1 MSKQQPWLDDLSE
14 DWIPQPRSSHTSLRD
29 RISNSFRRSS
39 RGQSASPP
47 TSASSSHNNK
57 PTFSF
62 RHLRKTSEPSR
73 LSELES
79 NNSNLSSNHSFSMIN
94 VFASSVGP
102 KGKLALSVQVQ
113 SERPNPNPLD
123 ESSTMHIRPQS
134 KHAKQGSTPEWKKRL
149 VRGEAPM
156 GEGGD
161 LFGPMELENVFKPPP
176 PNTEPKAQSN
186 IFAFVQ
192 TQADQPWSLPP
203 PSSSSRDKRSED
215 LPNDLD
221 DARSE
226 SENSGGE
233 DQEESIERYSTSLD
247 NAKCW
252 LGGSGNFSFDPRS
265 RTVSGREE
273 LRNEEITPILFSKDD
288 NDTAGEYT
296 NREILESILEQVR
309 SSNLKETLSDS
320 RRRGSVASDD
330 YSYLSRRED
339 QVFTGGAEDSM
350 EMTSQSLPEDLS
362 VGTMDF
368 GSTGGGFVSIRRG
381 GYSND
386 GSFRRRQL
394 SPASLLL
401 TPLYSSSFLSSSKI
415 RSSPPIDRRKKI
427 FGSQQQQPPP
437 HQFLTPHRA
446 RRETND
452 SRPRSSGSPLKL
464 FGEYDTFTS
473 NKLLR
478 RMSQFEETFNNG
490 PDEEPPSPTE
500 NRQRGGSRSRPTSRR
515 NPNQATTTLSSQ
527 SSGDTPTR
535 SSRREN
541 RNQTNS
547 KDRLGSNIRGS
558 SEQRTEGL
566 SLLPAPSL
574 VITNEYGK
582 GPSDLPSRGREAGKQ
597 SQIQSARQQRQ
608 QHDPFRPSQAN
619 AFPAPAASKN
629 MSANANDPV
638 MMNENCESNPFR
650 QSETKRVLNSPMK
663 DPCRKRRRTLQNID
677 PNNQILASSLLESTQ
692 FSASCNNQN
701 NQNDGQQQ
709 AGANGERSNGNL
721 QLPPRPQTP
730 TPSQKRSQFGN
741 QEITQLKHGNKPPA
755 SLNVVQNEQN
765 NPEHKLSFIAS
776 PSHVFD
782 ESRKGS
788 ITTQD
793 FLNEATKIM
802 DIIRARGGGKHN
814 NGLSSV
820 EETERLSEAAS
831 DADYSYNDDEDEEES
846 TQEEFSRPPSREGV
860 VDLRRVREQ
869 PHKQNPR
876 IVSHL
881 KKFEDKDDFELY
893 MGGSVMSLR
902 LDRERNVATY
912 SIHRQEG
919 NDAGDDDA
927 VESSPKNIRIRGR
940 RSSRN
945 GEEKLSSNSPSDSN
959 HHGGAHFQREISS
972 RRSTGSSL
980 PTASS
985 RGSSSGSGAKGI
997 ISSDMIAHLIP
1008 EQVGAMTYD
1017 RSAHAWVKGGDVMIH
1032 ADEKPPASVTEDD
1045 IIISEEDPFRDIP
1058 DLSVDEL
1065 QELMA
1070 AQTFSSPATAK
1081 GKLCSMTAAFGEREG
1096 GQEEQEQ
1103 HEKQQEEEEEKRQ
1116 QIPDF
1121 RPNTRDGG
1129 RFETSSVQSKSTRF
1143 TSSCPK
1149 PETRATSW
1157 GSEELSGMPAPD
1169 QLAGVNDLG
1178 NCLKRGDGQVP
1189 SSERRAR
1196 VATISFSS
1204 PLVSHV
1210 AYQEDSLSPVDSHHH
1225 PLPSA
1230 LQYDQGGSNHLRD
1243 SQSHSGTLPRPYNQ
1257 SSPFR
1262 ISSRQNSSFDS
1273 RTFRGRPISR
1283 IDEQTE
1289 DSANDDL
1296 HTQNHGLSV
1305 IQIPGHED
1313 RSMFL
1318 PGSPNMDTSYSFQ
1331 LAPLSDFTLHQ
1342 IDESMRLDVSYVAE
1356 RTHPASLR
1364 QVHGTFTLATED
1376 LIKHITDTE
1385 PYEPYWE
1392 HLRRLTLRGK
1402 GLITLHRL
1410 NDFCSRLEELD
1421 ASDNNVGQLSG
1432 VPSSIRTLKIPRN
1445 CLSNLTSWGHLANLQ
1460 YLDVSGN
1467 KLEDLD
1473 AFSGL
1478 VHLRSLK
1485 ADGNRIRNIRGIMGL
1500 NGLLTL
1506 KVRGNLVSEVDF
1518 GEAEL
1523 TRLIH
1528 LDLRDNQLTS
1538 VRNIGFIKTIEKLD
1552 LRGNRI
1558 RHFESLEVLHCLH
1571 SLTLSNNC
1579 IEKLDI
1585 GKFPNLHLLYAD
1597 RNHLAT
1603 ITGLDQCH
1611 YLDSLSLRE
1620 QTLPSSSQRPA
1631 VDQQLPLIHLDL
1643 GAAASLRKL
1652 YLSSNLLSPD
1662 LLAPSTGVPSLQYL
1676 DIASCAL
1683 EILPSAFGTSFP
1695 NLRVLNLNF
1704 NALSDIS
1711 ELRGLTRLGR
1721 VSLVG
1726 NRIARLRKLCQ
1737 VLRSVGG
1744 RCGALGDVDLRGNP
1758 ITVGFYPAPVTGSGR
1773 VWRDEKGGLVGCG
1786 MVRRRKDRH
1795 EYGHGGGE
1803 RQLQVCERD
1812 DEDED
1817 GAGFPTLGGCTDI
1830 ARKQF
1835 GGAFHDRDEIEVE
1848 AEAEVEI
1855 EIDDHYTV
1863 PPANVIADRKY
1874 VVHLDEATRLRRKVV
1889 ELMVQ
1894 AAAAGRLRVLNGLP
1908 VVNGCAGG
1916 SVGDV
1921 GDGGGGGSGSGE
1933 KGRSGYVRKDE
1944 VWRRLEELGVLKK
1957 KRRAVGGNG

>member
-1 MSKQQPWLDDLSE
+1 MSKQQPWLDGLSE
-14 DWIPQPRSSHTSLRD
+14 DWASQTSSLRD
-29 RISNSFRRSS
+29 RISNSFKRSP
-39 RGQSASPP
+39 RGHSASPP
-47 TSASSSHNNK
+47 TSVSSSHNK
-57 PTFSF
+57 PSFFF

-73 LSELES
+73 LSDLES
-79 NNSNLSSNHSFSMIN
+79 NNSNLSSNHTFSMIN
-94 VFASSVGP
+94 VFTSSVGP

-113 SERPNPNPLD
+113 SENTPV

-134 KHAKQGSTPEWKKRL
+134 KHAKEENTPEWKKRL
-149 VRGEAPM
+149 ARGEAPM

-161 LFGPMELENVFKPPP
+161 LFGPMELENVFRPPP
-176 PNTEPKAQSN
+176 ANTESN
-186 IFAFVQ
+186 ARSNLFTSVQ
-192 TQADQPWSLPP
+192 TKADRPWSMPL
-203 PSSSSRDKRSED
+203 SSSSRQKQPDIF

-221 DARSE
+221 DARAR
-226 SENSGGE
+226 SENSASDGQG
-233 DQEESIERYSTSLD
+233 SIERYSTSLD
-247 NAKCW
+247 DAKCW
-252 LGGSGNFSFDPRS
+252 LGGDAPGNGSVSFDPRS

-273 LRNEEITPILFSKDD
+273 LRNEEITPILFSRDD

-296 NREILESILEQVR
+296 NREILESLLEQVR
-309 SSNLKETLSDS
+309 NSNLKETFSDS
-320 RRRGSVASDD
+320 RRRNSVASDD
-330 YSYLSRRED
+330 CSYLSRRENHT
-339 QVFTGGAEDSM
+339 FTGGAEDTI

-394 SPASLLL
+394 SPTSLLL
-401 TPLYSSSFLSSSKI
+401 SPLHSSSFLSNSKI
-415 RSSPPIDRRKKI
+415 RSSPPIDREKGM
-427 FGSQQQQPPP
+427 FSSHQQQEPPSQ
-437 HQFLTPHRA
+437 QFLTPHRA

-452 SRPRSSGSPLKL
+452 SRPRSSRSPLKL

-490 PDEEPPSPTE
+490 PGEETPSPTE
-500 NRQRGGSRSRPTSRR
+500 TRQKGASRSRPTSHR
-515 NPNQATTTLSSQ
+515 NPNQAGTTLSSQ
-527 SSGDTPTR
+527 SGRDTPTR
-535 SSRREN
+535 SSRGKN
-541 RNQTNS
+541 RNPTNS
-547 KDRLGSNIRGS
+547 KDHLGSNIPGS
-558 SEQRTEGL
+558 SEQRIEGL

-574 VITNEYGK
+574 VITNENGK
-582 GPSDLPSRGREAGKQ
+582 SPSDLPSQGREAEKQ
-597 SQIQSARQQRQ
+597 IPIQSPRPQNG
-608 QHDPFRPSQAN
+608 PFDSSPSN
-619 AFPAPAASKN
+619 AFPAAAVRTK
-629 MSANANDPV
+629 MRTNDDDAAIV
-638 MMNENCESNPFR
+638 NENCESNPFR
-650 QSETKRVLNSPMK
+650 QSETKRVLNSPTK

-692 FSASCNNQN
+692 FSASYNIQN
-701 NQNDGQQQ
+701 YQNEGQLR
-709 AGANGERSNGNL
+709 AGDNGDSE
-721 QLPPRPQTP
+721 LPPRPRTP
-730 TPSQKRSQFGN
+730 TPSQIRSQLGYKEKI
-741 QEITQLKHGNKPPA
+741 QTKHASRPSA
-755 SLNVVQNEQN
+755 SLNAVQHEQ
-765 NPEHKLSFIAS
+765 KLSFIAT

-782 ESRKGS
+782 DSRKGS

-802 DIIRARGGGKHN
+802 DIIRARGGGKRNH
-814 NGLSSV
+814 GLSSV
-820 EETERLSEAAS
+820 EETDHLSDAAS
-831 DADYSYNDDEDEEES
+831 DIDYSYDDAGEEEEES
-846 TQEEFSRPPSREGV
+846 TQEAFSRPPSREGTI
-860 VDLRRVREQ
+860 DLRRLHEPRSQ
-869 PHKQNPR
+869 HPR

-919 NDAGDDDA
+919 EDDG

-940 RSSRN
+940 SSSGKRATSS
-945 GEEKLSSNSPSDSN
+945 SSNLPNGSN
-959 HHGGAHFQREISS
+959 SHSGANSQREISS
-972 RRSTGSSL
+972 PRSTGGSL
-980 PTASS
+980 GTGSS

-1017 RSAHAWVKGGDVMIH
+1017 RSAHAWVKGRDGMIH
-1032 ADEKPPASVTEDD
+1032 AEERPPVSKAMEEDV
-1045 IIISEEDPFRDIP
+1045 IISEEDPFQDIP

-1081 GKLCSMTAAFGEREG
+1081 GKLSSMCAAFGQGRQDSQKECNEPLP
-1096 GQEEQEQ
+1096 QQQ
-1103 HEKQQEEEEEKRQ
+1103 DEKGTGAENRQ

-1157 GSEELSGMPAPD
+1157 GSEELVGIPQPAET
-1169 QLAGVNDLG
+1169 NDLRD
-1178 NCLKRGDGQVP
+1178 CPKCGDGQP
-1189 SSERRAR
+1189 PGGERRGR

-1210 AYQEDSLSPVDSHHH
+1210 TYREDSLSPVESEH
-1225 PLPSA
+1225 PLPSTV
-1230 LQYDQGGSNHLRD
+1230 QHDHYGSRDFRD
-1243 SQSHSGTLPRPYNQ
+1243 SLSHPGVLPRPYNQ

-1262 ISSRQNSSFDS
+1262 ISSRQSSSFDS
-1273 RTFRGRPISR
+1273 RTFKGRRISR

-1289 DSANDDL
+1289 DSANDDP
-1296 HTQNHGLSV
+1296 HTQHHGLSV
-1305 IQIPGHED
+1305 IQAPGHED
-1313 RSMFL
+1313 RSMIL
-1318 PGSPNMDTSYSFQ
+1318 QGSPNVDTSYSFQ

-1356 RTHPASLR
+1356 RTHPTSLR
-1364 QVHGTFTLATED
+1364 QVHGTYTLATQD

-1392 HLRRLTLRGK
+1392 HLRQLNLRGK

-1410 NDFCSRLEELD
+1410 NEFCSRLEELD
-1421 ASDNNVGQLSG
+1421 ISDNNVGQVNG
-1432 VPSSIRTLKIPRN
+1432 VPSSIRTLRVPRN
-1445 CLSNLTSWGHLANLQ
+1445 CLSNLTAWGHLSNLQ

-1473 AFSGL
+1473 AFSNL

-1506 KVRGNLVSEVDF
+1506 KVRGNLIDEVDF

-1523 TRLIH
+1523 TRLIK
-1528 LDLRDNQLTS
+1528 LDLRDNCLTS

-1571 SLTLSNNC
+1571 SLTLSNNN
-1579 IEKLDI
+1579 IEKLNI

-1597 RNHLAT
+1597 RNHLST
-1603 ITGLDQCH
+1603 ISGLDQCH
-1611 YLDSLSLRE
+1611 YLDCLSLRE
-1620 QTLPSSSQRPA
+1620 QTLPSAPQQSEN
-1631 VDQQLPLIHLDL
+1631 DQLPLIHLQL

-1652 YLSSNLLSPD
+1652 YLSSNRLSPA
-1662 LLAPSTGVPSLQYL
+1662 LLAPSTSVPSLQYL

-1683 EILPSAFGTSFP
+1683 ETLPSAFGTSFP
-1695 NLRVLNLNF
+1695 NIRALNLNF

-1711 ELRGLTRLGR
+1711 ELHGLTRLGR
-1721 VSLVG
+1721 VLLVG
-1726 NRIARLRKLCQ
+1726 NRISRLRKLCQ

-1744 RCGALGDVDLRGNP
+1744 RCGALGEVDLRGNP
-1758 ITVGFYPAPVTGSGR
+1758 ITVGFYPAPVTGSGK
-1773 VWRDEKGGLVGCG
+1773 VWRDEKGALVGG
-1786 MVRRRKDRH
+1786 GEVGRRRFKNRQG
-1795 EYGHGGGE
+1795 YGHGGDE
-1803 RQLQVCERD
+1803 RQLQVRERD
-1812 DEDED
+1812 DRNEDD
-1817 GAGFPTLGGCTDI
+1817 TGFPTLGGCTDI
-1830 ARKQF
+1830 ARKRF
-1835 GGAFHDRDEIEVE
+1835 GDEVHNQDD
-1848 AEAEVEI
+1848 AEAGAGVEI

-1874 VVHLDEATRLRRKVV
+1874 AVHLDEATRLRRRVV
-1889 ELMVQ
+1889 ELMVL

-1921 GDGGGGGSGSGE
+1921 GDEGAGSSSSDSGG

-1944 VWRRLEELGVLKK
+1944 VWRRLEELGVLKRK
-1957 KRRAVGGNG
+1957 KKKQKRGVAERIDG

>member
-1 MSKQQPWLDDLSE
+1 MSKQQPWLDGLSE
-14 DWIPQPRSSHTSLRD
+14 DWVSQTSSLRD
-29 RISNSFRRSS
+29 RISNSFKRSS
-39 RGQSASPP
+39 RGLSASPP
-47 TSASSSHNNK
+47 TSVSSSHNK
-57 PTFSF
+57 PSFFF

-73 LSELES
+73 LSDLEG
-79 NNSNLSSNHSFSMIN
+79 NSNVSSNHTFSMIN
-94 VFASSVGP
+94 VFTSSVGP
-102 KGKLALSVQVQ
+102 KVSVQVQ
-113 SERPNPNPLD
+113 SENTPV

-134 KHAKQGSTPEWKKRL
+134 KHAKEDNTPEWKKRL
-149 VRGEAPM
+149 ARGEAPM

-161 LFGPMELENVFKPPP
+161 LFGPMELENVFRPPP
-176 PNTEPKAQSN
+176 TNTESN
-186 IFAFVQ
+186 ARSNLFTSVH
-192 TQADQPWSLPP
+192 TQANRPWSLPR
-203 PSSSSRDKRSED
+203 SSSSRGEQPDI

-221 DARSE
+221 DARARI
-226 SENSGGE
+226 ENSAS
-233 DQEESIERYSTSLD
+233 DSQDSIEKYSTSLD
-247 NAKCW
+247 DAKCW
-252 LGGSGNFSFDPRS
+252 LGGDAPANGTVSFDPRS

-273 LRNEEITPILFSKDD
+273 LRNEEITPILFSRDD
-288 NDTAGEYT
+288 NDTVGEYT
-296 NREILESILEQVR
+296 NREILESLLEEVR
-309 SSNLKETLSDS
+309 NSNLKETFSDS
-320 RRRGSVASDD
+320 RRRNSVAGDD
-330 YSYLSRRED
+330 CSYLSRRD
-339 QVFTGGAEDSM
+339 NHTITGGADDTI

-368 GSTGGGFVSIRRG
+368 GSTGGGFVSTRRG

-394 SPASLLL
+394 SPTSLLL
-401 TPLYSSSFLSSSKI
+401 SPLHSSSFLSNSKI
-415 RSSPPIDRRKKI
+415 RSSPPIDRRRGM
-427 FGSQQQQPPP
+427 FSSHQQQEPPP
-437 HQFLTPHRA
+437 QQFLTPHRA

-490 PDEEPPSPTE
+490 PGEATPSPTE
-500 NRQRGGSRSRPTSRR
+500 TRQKGRSRSRSRPTSRR
-515 NPNQATTTLSSQ
+515 NPNQAGTTLSSQ
-527 SSGDTPTR
+527 SGRDTPTR
-535 SSRREN
+535 SSRAKN
-541 RNQTNS
+541 RNPTNP
-547 KDRLGSNIRGS
+547 KDHLAPNIPGS
-558 SEQRTEGL
+558 SEQRVEGL

-574 VITNEYGK
+574 VITNEDGK
-582 GPSDLPSRGREAGKQ
+582 SPSGRPSRRREAGKQ
-597 SQIQSARQQRQ
+597 SPIQSARWEN
-608 QHDPFRPSQAN
+608 DPFASSPAN
-619 AFPAPAASKN
+619 AFPAAAVRTKLRT
-629 MSANANDPV
+629 NADDAAV
-638 MMNENCESNPFR
+638 VNENCESNPFR
-650 QSETKRVLNSPMK
+650 QSETKRVFNSPTK

-692 FSASCNNQN
+692 FSASYNIQN
-701 NQNDGQQQ
+701 YQNEGQLR
-709 AGANGERSNGNL
+709 AGDNGDSE
-721 QLPPRPQTP
+721 LPPRPRTP
-730 TPSQKRSQFGN
+730 TPSQIRSQ
-741 QEITQLKHGNKPPA
+741 LGNKEKIQTKHASKPSA
-755 SLNVVQNEQN
+755 SLNAVQYEQNE
-765 NPEHKLSFIAS
+765 PEQKLSFIAT

-782 ESRKGS
+782 DSRKGS

-814 NGLSSV
+814 HGLSSV
-820 EETERLSEAAS
+820 EETNHLSDAAS
-831 DADYSYNDDEDEEES
+831 DVDYSYDDAEEEEEES
-846 TQEEFSRPPSREGV
+846 TQEAFSRPPSREGT
-860 VDLRRVREQ
+860 VDLRRLHEPRTQ
-869 PHKQNPR
+869 HPR

-902 LDRERNVATY
+902 LDREQNVATY
-912 SIHRQEG
+912 AIHRQEG
-919 NDAGDDDA
+919 ESDG

-940 RSSRN
+940 STSGKRATSS
-945 GEEKLSSNSPSDSN
+945 SSNLSNGSNGHSGPSS
-959 HHGGAHFQREISS
+959 QREISS
-972 RRSTGSSL
+972 LRSTRSSL
-980 PTASS
+980 PTGSS

-1017 RSAHAWVKGGDVMIH
+1017 RSAHAWVKGRDGMMH
-1032 ADEKPPASVTEDD
+1032 AEERPPASKAVEEDV
-1045 IIISEEDPFRDIP
+1045 IISEEDPFKDIP

-1070 AQTFSSPATAK
+1070 TQTFSSPATAK
-1081 GKLCSMTAAFGEREG
+1081 GKFSSMTGAFGEGRHD
-1096 GQEEQEQ
+1096 GQKECNQRPP
-1103 HEKQQEEEEEKRQ
+1103 RQ
-1116 QIPDF
+1116 QDEETDAENRQHITDF

-1143 TSSCPK
+1143 TSSCPN

-1157 GSEELSGMPAPD
+1157 GSEELVGIPQPAET
-1169 QLAGVNDLG
+1169 NDLG
-1178 NCLKRGDGQVP
+1178 NCQKGGNGQP
-1189 SSERRAR
+1189 PPGERRGR

-1210 AYQEDSLSPVDSHHH
+1210 AYREDSLSPVDPEHA
-1225 PLPSA
+1225 LPSTV
-1230 LQYDQGGSNHLRD
+1230 QHDRYGSSHFRD
-1243 SQSHSGTLPRPYNQ
+1243 SQNHPGVLPRPYNQ

-1262 ISSRQNSSFDS
+1262 NSSRQNSSFGS
-1273 RTFRGRPISR
+1273 RTFRGRRISR

-1289 DSANDDL
+1289 VSANDDP
-1296 HTQNHGLSV
+1296 HTQHHGLSV
-1305 IQIPGHED
+1305 IEALGHED
-1313 RSMFL
+1313 RSMIL
-1318 PGSPNMDTSYSFQ
+1318 QGSPNMDTSYSFQ
-1331 LAPLSDFTLHQ
+1331 LASLSDFTLHQ

-1356 RTHPASLR
+1356 RTHPTSLR
-1364 QVHGTFTLATED
+1364 QVHGTYTLATQD

-1392 HLRRLTLRGK
+1392 HLRQLNLRGK

-1410 NDFCSRLEELD
+1410 NEFCSRLEELD
-1421 ASDNNVGQLSG
+1421 ASDNNVGQVSG
-1432 VPSSIRTLKIPRN
+1432 VPSSIRTLRVPRN
-1445 CLSNLTSWGHLANLQ
+1445 YLSNLTAWGHLSNLQ

-1506 KVRGNLVSEVDF
+1506 KVRGNLIGEIDF

-1523 TRLIH
+1523 TRLIK
-1528 LDLRDNQLTS
+1528 LDLRDNLLTS

-1571 SLTLSNNC
+1571 SLTLSNNN
-1579 IEKLDI
+1579 IEKLNI

-1597 RNHLAT
+1597 RNHLST
-1603 ITGLDQCH
+1603 ISGLDQCH
-1611 YLDSLSLRE
+1611 YLDCLSLRE
-1620 QTLPSSSQRPA
+1620 QTLPSSPQQSEN
-1631 VDQQLPLIHLDL
+1631 DQLPLIHLQL
-1643 GAAASLRKL
+1643 SAAASLRKL
-1652 YLSSNLLSPD
+1652 YLSSNHLSSA
-1662 LLAPSTGVPSLQYL
+1662 LLAPSASVPSLQYL

-1683 EILPSAFGTSFP
+1683 ESLPSTFGTSFP

-1711 ELRGLTRLGR
+1711 ELHGLTRLGR
-1721 VSLVG
+1721 VLLVG

-1773 VWRDEKGGLVGCG
+1773 VWRDEKGALVGDG
-1786 MVRRRKDRH
+1786 DVGRRRFKNRQGL
-1795 EYGHGGGE
+1795 GHGRDE
-1803 RQLQVCERD
+1803 RQLQVRERD
-1812 DEDED
+1812 DRDED
-1817 GAGFPTLGGCTDI
+1817 DTGFPTLGGCTDI
-1830 ARKQF
+1830 ARKGF
-1835 GGAFHDRDEIEVE
+1835 GDEVHNQDE
-1848 AEAEVEI
+1848 AEAGAGVEI

-1874 VVHLDEATRLRRKVV
+1874 VVHLDEATRLRRRVV
-1889 ELMVQ
+1889 ELMVL

-1908 VVNGCAGG
+1908 IVNGCAGG
-1916 SVGDV
+1916 SVADV
-1921 GDGGGGGSGSGE
+1921 GDEGAGGSSSDGRE

-1957 KRRAVGGNG
+1957 KNKKKQKSGMAEQIDR

>member
-1 MSKQQPWLDDLSE
+1 MRKQQPWLDDLSE
-14 DWIPQPRSSHTSLRD
+14 DWIPQPLSSRPSSLRD
-29 RISNSFRRSS
+29 RISNSLRRSS

-47 TSASSSHNNK
+47 ASVSASHNK
-57 PTFSF
+57 PAFSF
-62 RHLRKTSEPSR
+62 RHLRKASEPSR
-73 LSELES
+73 LSELENS
-79 NNSNLSSNHSFSMIN
+79 HSNLSSNHTFSMIN
-94 VFASSVGP
+94 VFTSSVGP
-102 KGKLALSVQVQ
+102 KVSVQVQ
-113 SERPNPNPLD
+113 SDKRDPPIEN
-123 ESSTMHIRPQS
+123 STMHIRPQS
-134 KHAKQGSTPEWKKRL
+134 NDAKEGGTPEWKKRL

-176 PNTEPKAQSN
+176 PSAEPKAQSTL
-186 IFAFVQ
+186 FASVQ
-192 TQADQPWSLPP
+192 AHADQPWSLPP
-203 PSSSSRDKRSED
+203 PSSSSKQKQSDDLAYGLED
-215 LPNDLD
+215 AQNG
-221 DARSE
+221 
-226 SENSGGE
+226 SENSGCEHHEEGGE
-233 DQEESIERYSTSLD
+233 KDSTSLD
-247 NAKCW
+247 HAKFS
-252 LGGSGNFSFDPRS
+252 LGGDMSRGGSVNFDPRS

-273 LRNEEITPILFSKDD
+273 LRNEEITPILFSQDE
-288 NDTAGEYT
+288 NDSAGEYT
-296 NREILESILEQVR
+296 NREILESILEQAK
-309 SSNLKETLSDS
+309 NPTLKETFSYS
-320 RRRGSVASDD
+320 HRRNSTASDD
-330 YSYLSRRED
+330 CSYLSRREA
-339 QVFTGGAEDSM
+339 QTLSGSIEDSI

-394 SPASLLL
+394 SSTSILVS
-401 TPLYSSSFLSSSKI
+401 PLHSSSFLSGSKI
-415 RSSPPIDRRKKI
+415 RSSPPIDRRKGM
-427 FGSQQQQPPP
+427 FSAQQQHPPP
-437 HQFLTPHRA
+437 QPFLTPHRA

-478 RMSQFEETFNNG
+478 RMSQFEETFNND
-490 PDEEPPSPTE
+490 PDESPSSPTE
-500 NRQRGGSRSRPTSRR
+500 SRQKDGSHSQPTSRR
-515 NPNQATTTLSSQ
+515 RLNEATTRPPSQ
-527 SSGDTPTR
+527 SGRDTPTR
-535 SSRREN
+535 SSGGGN
-541 RNQTNS
+541 RNRTNS
-547 KDRLGSNIRGS
+547 KDGLASNTHGS

-566 SLLPAPSL
+566 SLFPAPSL

-582 GPSDLPSRGREAGKQ
+582 GSSDLSSRGKQSGKQ
-597 SQIQSARQQRQ
+597 SQPQSAREQ
-608 QHDPFRPSQAN
+608 QHDPFNPSQASKD
-619 AFPAPAASKN
+619 FPSP
-629 MSANANDPV
+629 SARKKMGAVTNDPA
-638 MMNENCESNPFR
+638 MSNENCESNPFR
-650 QSETKRVLNSPMK
+650 QSETKRVFNSPMK
-663 DPCRKRRRTLQNID
+663 DPSRKRRKTLQKIE
-677 PNNQILASSLLESTQ
+677 PNNQIFASSLLESTQ
-692 FSASCNNQN
+692 FSPSFNKENTP
-701 NQNDGQQQ
+701 NDCPPQPTTNIER
-709 AGANGERSNGNL
+709 ANDNL
-721 QLPPRPQTP
+721 QLPPRPRTP
-730 TPSQKRSQFGN
+730 TPSQKRSQLRN
-741 QEITQLKHGNKPPA
+741 QEVVQSKHGNIAPT
-755 SLNVVQNEQN
+755 SLGVVQSEQDK
-765 NPEHKLSFIAS
+765 PEHKLSFVAS

-782 ESRKGS
+782 DSRKGS

-802 DIIRARGGGKHN
+802 DIIRARGSSYHN
-814 NGLSSV
+814 HGLSSV
-820 EETERLSEAAS
+820 EETERLSELAS
-831 DADYSYNDDEDEEES
+831 EADYPYLENEEDS
-846 TQEEFSRPPSREGV
+846 TQEEFSRPPSREGA
-860 VDLRRVREQ
+860 VDVRKIREQ
-869 PHKQNPR
+869 QTRKQHPR

-912 SIHRQEG
+912 SIQRQGGNGEEG
-919 NDAGDDDA
+919 NSAG
-927 VESSPKNIRIRGR
+927 ESSPKNIRIRGR
-940 RSSRN
+940 PTS
-945 GEEKLSSNSPSDSN
+945 GKV
-959 HHGGAHFQREISS
+959 G
-972 RRSTGSSL
+972 TGSSPNRHVSSQRSAGNSL
-980 PTASS
+980 PTGSS

-1017 RSAHAWVKGGDVMIH
+1017 RSTHTWVKGGGDLMMH
-1032 ADEKPPASVTEDD
+1032 TEENPASLARAAEDD
-1045 IIISEEDPFRDIP
+1045 VIISEEDPFKDIP

-1081 GKLCSMTAAFGEREG
+1081 GKICSITAAFGERG
-1096 GQEEQEQ
+1096 CGSQKVQQ
-1103 HEKQQEEEEEKRQ
+1103 QDQQEEEEEQRQ
-1116 QIPDF
+1116 QILDF
-1121 RPNTRDGG
+1121 RPNTRDGA
-1129 RFETSSVQSKSTRF
+1129 SSVQSKSTRF

-1157 GSEELSGMPAPD
+1157 GSEEFAGVSAPGLPAE
-1169 QLAGVNDLG
+1169 VNDLG
-1178 NCLKRGDGQVP
+1178 SCLKRGDGQVP
-1189 SSERRAR
+1189 SNERRGR

-1210 AYQEDSLSPVDSHHH
+1210 AYQEGPQSPVDSHHQ
-1225 PLPSA
+1225 PVPSA
-1230 LQYDQGGSNHLRD
+1230 LQQDHFGSNQFRD
-1243 SQSHSGTLPRPYNQ
+1243 SQSHSSTLPRQYNH

-1262 ISSRQNSSFDS
+1262 ISSRQNSSFDN

-1283 IDEQTE
+1283 IDEHTE
-1289 DSANDDL
+1289 VSANDDL
-1296 HTQNHGLSV
+1296 LTQSHGLSV
-1305 IQIPGHED
+1305 MQIPGPEG
-1313 RSMFL
+1313 RSMIL
-1318 PGSPNMDTSYSFQ
+1318 PGSADMETSYSFQ

-1364 QVHGTFTLATED
+1364 QIHGAFALATED

-1392 HLRRLTLRGK
+1392 HLQRLSLRGK
-1402 GLITLHRL
+1402 GMITLHRL

-1421 ASDNNVGQLSG
+1421 ASDNNLGQVSG

-1445 CLSNLTSWGHLANLQ
+1445 CLTNLTSWGHLSNLQ

-1485 ADGNRIRNIRGIMGL
+1485 ANGNRIRNIRGIMGL

-1506 KVRGNLVSEVDF
+1506 KVRGNLVEEVDF

-1523 TRLIH
+1523 TRLIN
-1528 LDLRDNQLTS
+1528 LDLRDNRLTN
-1538 VRNIGFIKTIEKLD
+1538 VRNIGFIKTIENLD

-1579 IEKLDI
+1579 LEKLDI

-1597 RNHLAT
+1597 RNHLTT
-1603 ITGLDQCH
+1603 ITGLNECH

-1620 QTLPSSSQRPA
+1620 QTLPSSSQRHA
-1631 VDQQLPLIHLDL
+1631 AGQLPAIHLDL

-1652 YLSSNLLSPD
+1652 YLSSNLLSPA

-1683 EILPSAFGTSFP
+1683 TTLPSAFGVSFP

-1711 ELRGLTRLGR
+1711 ELHGLTRLGR
-1721 VSLVG
+1721 ILLVG
-1726 NRIARLRKLCQ
+1726 NRITRLRKLCQ

-1773 VWRDEKGGLVGCG
+1773 VWRDEKGGLVGG
-1786 MVRRRKDRH
+1786 GKVGRRKYKHRPGQSGD
-1795 EYGHGGGE
+1795 E
-1803 RQLQVCERD
+1803 RQLQIHGGD
-1812 DEDED
+1812 DEEEED
-1817 GAGFPTLGGCTDI
+1817 AGFPTLQGCADI
-1830 ARKQF
+1830 ARK
-1835 GGAFHDRDEIEVE
+1835 GARDEAHDRDEAE
-1848 AEAEVEI
+1848 AEAEAEAAAAAGVGI

-1874 VVHLDEATRLRRKVV
+1874 AMHLDEATRLRRKVV

-1916 SVGDV
+1916 NVGDV
-1921 GDGGGGGSGSGE
+1921 GDEDGSGTGE

-1957 KRRAVGGNG
+1957 RRVVVEG

>member
-1 MSKQQPWLDDLSE
+1 MSKQQPWLDGLSE
-14 DWIPQPRSSHTSLRD
+14 DWVSQTSSLRD
-29 RISNSFRRSS
+29 RISNSFKRSS
-39 RGQSASPP
+39 RGRSASPP
-47 TSASSSHNNK
+47 SSVSSSHNR
-57 PTFSF
+57 PSFFF

-73 LSELES
+73 LSDLES
-79 NNSNLSSNHSFSMIN
+79 NNSNLSSNHTFSMIN
-94 VFASSVGP
+94 VFTSSVGP

-113 SERPNPNPLD
+113 SENTPVEN
-123 ESSTMHIRPQS
+123 STMHIRPQS
-134 KHAKQGSTPEWKKRL
+134 KHAKDDNTPEWKKRL

-161 LFGPMELENVFKPPP
+161 LFGPMELENVFRPPP
-176 PNTEPKAQSN
+176 TNTQSN
-186 IFAFVQ
+186 ARSNLFTSVQ
-192 TQADQPWSLPP
+192 AQGDRPWSLP
-203 PSSSSRDKRSED
+203 PSSSSRDKQAD
-215 LPNDLD
+215 ILPNDLD
-221 DARSE
+221 DVRARCEHSA
-226 SENSGGE
+226 SNGQDSV
-233 DQEESIERYSTSLD
+233 ERYSTSLD

-252 LGGSGNFSFDPRS
+252 LGGDAPGNDSVGFDPRS

-273 LRNEEITPILFSKDD
+273 LRNEEITPILFSMDD
-288 NDTAGEYT
+288 NDTAAEYT
-296 NREILESILEQVR
+296 NREILESLLDQVR
-309 SSNLKETLSDS
+309 NSNLKETFSDS
-320 RRRGSVASDD
+320 RRRNSVASDD
-330 YSYLSRRED
+330 CSYLSRRENHS
-339 QVFTGGAEDSM
+339 FTGGAEDTI

-386 GSFRRRQL
+386 GSFHRRQL
-394 SPASLLL
+394 SPTSLLHS
-401 TPLYSSSFLSSSKI
+401 PLHSSSFLSNSKI
-415 RSSPPIDRRKKI
+415 RSSPPVDKRK
-427 FGSQQQQPPP
+427 GMLSSHHQLEPPS
-437 HQFLTPHRA
+437 QFLTPHRA
-446 RRETND
+446 RRETNH

-490 PDEEPPSPTE
+490 PGEATPSPTE
-500 NRQRGGSRSRPTSRR
+500 TRQKGGSRSRPTSRR
-515 NPNQATTTLSSQ
+515 NPNQAGATLSSHN
-527 SSGDTPTR
+527 GRDTPTKSTR
-535 SSRREN
+535 GKH
-541 RNQTNS
+541 RNLTNS
-547 KDRLGSNIRGS
+547 NDHLGSNIPGS
-558 SEQRTEGL
+558 SEQRIEGL

-574 VITNEYGK
+574 IITNEEGK
-582 GPSDLPSRGREAGKQ
+582 SPSDVPSRRKEAGNK
-597 SQIQSARQQRQ
+597 SPIQSTRRQN
-608 QHDPFRPSQAN
+608 DPPGSSPAN
-619 AFPAPAASKN
+619 AFPPAAVRTN
-629 MSANANDPV
+629 MRTNADNAAIA
-638 MMNENCESNPFR
+638 NENCESNPFR
-650 QSETKRVLNSPMK
+650 QSETKRVLNSPTK
-663 DPCRKRRRTLQNID
+663 DPRRKRRKTLQNID

-692 FSASCNNQN
+692 FSASYNIQN
-701 NQNDGQQQ
+701 YQNEGQLR
-709 AGANGERSNGNL
+709 GGDNGDSE
-721 QLPPRPQTP
+721 LPPRPRTP
-730 TPSQKRSQFGN
+730 TPLQIRSQVGN
-741 QEITQLKHGNKPPA
+741 EEIVQAKHAGRPSA
-755 SLNVVQNEQN
+755 SLNAVQHEQ
-765 NPEHKLSFIAS
+765 KLSFIAS

-782 ESRKGS
+782 DSRKGS

-814 NGLSSV
+814 HGLSSV
-820 EETERLSEAAS
+820 EETDRLS
-831 DADYSYNDDEDEEES
+831 DAESGVDYSYDDAEEEDQS
-846 TQEEFSRPPSREGV
+846 TQEAFSRPPSREGTI
-860 VDLRRVREQ
+860 DLRRLHERRTQ
-869 PHKQNPR
+869 HPR

-912 SIHRQEG
+912 AIHRQEG
-919 NDAGDDDA
+919 DDG

-940 RSSRN
+940 STSGKSATSS
-945 GEEKLSSNSPSDSN
+945 SSNLPNGSN
-959 HHGGAHFQREISS
+959 SHGGTKSQREASS
-972 RRSTGSSL
+972 PRSTGGSL
-980 PTASS
+980 PTGSS

-1017 RSAHAWVKGGDVMIH
+1017 RSAHAWVKGRDGMIQAEERPLESKAVEEDV
-1032 ADEKPPASVTEDD
+1032 
-1045 IIISEEDPFRDIP
+1045 IISEEDPFRDIP

-1065 QELMA
+1065 KELMA
-1070 AQTFSSPATAK
+1070 AQMFSSPATAK
-1081 GKLCSMTAAFGEREG
+1081 GKLSSMTAAFGEGRHDNENEG
-1096 GQEEQEQ
+1096 DQLLAQ
-1103 HEKQQEEEEEKRQ
+1103 QQEEKETDAENRQ

-1157 GSEELSGMPAPD
+1157 GSEELAGIP
-1169 QLAGVNDLG
+1169 QLTETNNFG
-1178 NCLKRGDGQVP
+1178 NCPKRGDGQP
-1189 SSERRAR
+1189 SGGEKRGR

-1204 PLVSHV
+1204 PLVSH
-1210 AYQEDSLSPVDSHHH
+1210 ATYREDSLSPVELEH
-1225 PLPSA
+1225 PLPSTV
-1230 LQYDQGGSNHLRD
+1230 QHDHYGSSHFRD
-1243 SQSHSGTLPRPYNQ
+1243 SQIHPSVLPHPYNQ
-1257 SSPFR
+1257 SPPFR
-1262 ISSRQNSSFDS
+1262 ISSRQNSSFYS

-1289 DSANDDL
+1289 DSANDDP
-1296 HTQNHGLSV
+1296 HTEHHGLSV
-1305 IQIPGHED
+1305 IQTPGHED
-1313 RSMFL
+1313 RSMIL

-1356 RTHPASLR
+1356 RTHPTSLR
-1364 QVHGTFTLATED
+1364 QVHGTYTLATQD

-1392 HLRRLTLRGK
+1392 HLRRLNLRGK

-1410 NDFCSRLEELD
+1410 NEFCSRLEELD
-1421 ASDNNVGQLSG
+1421 ASDNNVGQVSG
-1432 VPSSIRTLKIPRN
+1432 VPSSIRTLRVPRN
-1445 CLSNLTSWGHLANLQ
+1445 CLSNLTAWGHLSNLQ

-1506 KVRGNLVSEVDF
+1506 KVRGNLIDEVDF

-1523 TRLIH
+1523 TRLIN
-1528 LDLRDNQLTS
+1528 LDLRDNHLTS

-1571 SLTLSNNC
+1571 SLTLSNNN
-1579 IEKLDI
+1579 IEKLNI

-1597 RNHLAT
+1597 RNHLST
-1603 ITGLDQCH
+1603 ISGLDQCH
-1611 YLDSLSLRE
+1611 YLDCLSLRE
-1620 QTLPSSSQRPA
+1620 QTLPAPPHQPE
-1631 VDQQLPLIHLDL
+1631 DDQLPLIHLQL
-1643 GAAASLRKL
+1643 SAAASLRKL
-1652 YLSSNLLSPD
+1652 YLSSNHLSPA
-1662 LLAPSTGVPSLQYL
+1662 LLAPSTSVPSLQYL

-1683 EILPSAFGTSFP
+1683 ETLPGAFGASFP

-1711 ELRGLTRLGR
+1711 GLHGLTRLGR
-1721 VSLVG
+1721 ILLVG

-1773 VWRDEKGGLVGCG
+1773 VWRDEKGALV
-1786 MVRRRKDRH
+1786 
-1795 EYGHGGGE
+1795 GGGE
-1803 RQLQVCERD
+1803 VGRRKFKTRQGHGHGVDGRQLQVRGGD
-1812 DEDED
+1812 DRNEDD
-1817 GAGFPTLGGCTDI
+1817 TGFPTLGGCTDI
-1830 ARKQF
+1830 ARKGFSDDVHNQ
-1835 GGAFHDRDEIEVE
+1835 DE
-1848 AEAEVEI
+1848 AEAAARVEI

-1874 VVHLDEATRLRRKVV
+1874 VAHLDEATRLRRRVV
-1889 ELMVQ
+1889 ELMVL

-1908 VVNGCAGG
+1908 IVNGYAGG
-1916 SVGDV
+1916 RVGDV
-1921 GDGGGGGSGSGE
+1921 GDEGVSGSSSSDGCE

-1944 VWRRLEELGVLKK
+1944 VWKRLEELGVLKK
-1957 KRRAVGGNG
+1957 KKKKQKREVVERIDG